1 MSKEDDLKTIQMR
14 IIDAKARTNDCS
26 SAGKFREAE
35 SFLDQ
40 LRSLERILELAA

>member
-1 MSKEDDLKTIQMR
+1 MSREDDLKAIELR
-14 IIDAKARTNDCS
+14 IIDAKARTKDCL
-26 SAGKFREAE
+26 SARKFREAE